1 MLIKEDV
8 ERITENILR
17 ELTLELDRDNFTN
30 PNNRTII
37 LKLNG
42 REIDRVSF
50 DVVQKREY
58 EG

>member
-17 ELTLELDRDNFTN
+17 ELTLELDRDNFTD